1 MGMTALRAIIPL
13 ASDCLFSHAVVALEL
28 KHADASDRLH
38 PSGRCPYFPFSD
50 RNRRHRSRLIVSPSR
65 NGAVASYSAFKIAF
79 GNSIARVMPRSV
91 RTSTISY

>member
-1 MGMTALRAIIPL
+1 MTALRAIIPL

-38 PSGRCPYFPFSD
+38 PSGRCFPFSD

-65 NGAVASYSAFKIAF
+65 NGAVASHSAFKIAF
-79 GNSIARVMPRSV
+79 GNSIARVMPRPV